1 MSYRLPLDAY
11 GDRELAMHCFLLLST
26 RQYFLQHFTMMRL
39 GNGTWPSL
47 LILWLVSSSFF
58 LATTTTTTVRV
69 VEAATNEI
77 GQPSPQKPAA
87 NDATMTAGAEIEDD
101 NDILEVNPDYN
112 DGGDDDGSSDDESD
126 EDSDEDISE
135 DDDEDEE
142 EEKNDQVGSTKK
154 SISKALKKTRN
165 AKSKLSKS
173 VVMSMLKKNNT
184 ALTAV
189 VVLFAFRKE
198 LTAFI
203 SKKIASRK
211 VTMRDIL
218 KLIIFVEFMRRVQS
232 AKSSG
237 DDSGNETTSVLLSV
251 LSRSNPLL
259 GLVLSLFGFTSISES
274 YNPALIPKIDQHYAF
289 ERMNERYIKDGM
301 ALEKSIQ
308 SKPEKDGLVWPGS
321 PLSRITPSKSKKETA
336 TQTSSSS
343 SSSSPTTTSDS
354 ESVVVVVD
362 WTGLRSSL
370 PNLKI
375 LRDQVS
381 FLLSE
386 YRKLAHLQQPNLE
399 VVVLLES
406 PGGQV
411 SEYGLA
417 ASQLLRLRQAEG
429 ITLTICVDTVAA
441 SGGYMLAC
449 TASEGHLISAPFALV
464 GSIGVIGQ
472 ILNVQDLL
480 KNWGI
485 QPLVFRGGKDKAP
498 IGMLGEITSGGKA
511 KTQEMIDATHRA
523 FRKHVLD
530 CRPGLATHIKT
541 IGDGDVW
548 LASDAQDLGLVDQ
561 IKTSDEY
568 IGDKVEKGHR
578 VLQMLRIIKQKSA
591 FGITSTYATAS
602 LVPAAEDDL
611 QKYTSGRVV
620 NIPSFNINTKDIMND
635 LGTTINNLFH
645 QNLSFG
651 TVTTTRHHRLQHSLS
666 SQS

>member
-1 MSYRLPLDAY
+1 MTRLGHGTSLS
-11 GDRELAMHCFLLLST
+11 FLLFWLISAS
-26 RQYFLQHFTMMRL
+26 FLLT
-39 GNGTWPSL
+39 T
-47 LILWLVSSSFF
+47 
-58 LATTTTTTVRV
+58 ATTTKTANV
-69 VEAATNEI
+69 VEAAKIEN

-87 NDATMTAGAEIEDD
+87 TDVTATADVEIDD
-101 NDILEVNPDYN
+101 ENDILEVNPGYN
-112 DGGDDDGSSDDESD
+112 EEDDNDNSSDGESD
-126 EDSDEDISE
+126 EDIDEDIS
-135 DDDEDEE
+135 EDEE
-142 EEKNDQVGSTKK
+142 EEKNDEVDSTKK
-154 SISKALKKTRN
+154 SISKALKKTRG
-165 AKSKLSKS
+165 KKMKMKLSKS
-173 VVMSMLKKNNT
+173 VVVSFLNKNK
-184 ALTAV
+184 APLTAV

-198 LTAFI
+198 LSAFV

-211 VTMRDIL
+211 VTIRDIV

-237 DDSGNETTSVLLSV
+237 DDSEKGISSALLSI
-251 LSRSNPLL
+251 LMRSNPLL
-259 GLVLSLFGFTSISES
+259 GLVLSIFGLTSISES
-274 YNPALIPKIDQHYAF
+274 YNPALVPKIDQHYAF
-289 ERMNERYIKDGM
+289 ERMNEMYIKDGM

-321 PLSRITPSKSKKETA
+321 PSSHKTPSKSKNETA
-336 TQTSSSS
+336 RKTSSSPLS
-343 SSSSPTTTSDS
+343 SSSTTTSDN
-354 ESVVVVVD
+354 ESIVVVVD
-362 WTGLRSSL
+362 WTGLSSSL

-386 YRKLAHLQQPNLE
+386 YRKLAHLQQPKLE
-399 VVVLLES
+399 VVLLLES

-411 SEYGLA
+411 SAYGLA

-449 TASEGHLISAPFALV
+449 TASEGQLIAAPFALV

-498 IGMLGEITSGGKA
+498 IGLIGEITSGGKA

-530 CRPGLATHIKT
+530 CRPDLATHIET

-568 IGDKVEKGHR
+568 VGEKVEKGHR
-578 VLQMLRIIKQKSA
+578 VLKMLRLIKHTGA
-591 FGITSTYATAS
+591 FGTRSTYATAS
-602 LVPAAEDDL
+602 LVPSAEDDDR
-611 QKYTSGRVV
+611 QRSVSGTVV
-620 NIPSFNINTKDIMND
+620 NIPSFNLNTKGIMND
-635 LGTTINNLFH
+635 LGTTATKWIDNLFQ
-645 QNLSFG
+645 QNGSFCAH
-651 TVTTTRHHRLQHSLS
+651 TNTHHRQLQHSLS
-666 SQS
+666 VQS

>member
-1 MSYRLPLDAY
+1 
-11 GDRELAMHCFLLLST
+11 
-26 RQYFLQHFTMMRL
+26 MMRIS
-39 GNGTWPSL
+39 NRTWLSL
-47 LILWLVSSSFF
+47 LRLWLVLASF
-58 LATTTTTTVRV
+58 LLPTTTTTTTVMV

-77 GQPSPQKPAA
+77 GQQSLQKPVAT
-87 NDATMTAGAEIEDD
+87 DTTMTADAEVEED

-112 DGGDDDGSSDDESD
+112 DGGDDNGSSDDESD
-126 EDSDEDISE
+126 EESDEDVSE
-135 DDDEDEE
+135 DDDDDEDEE
-142 EEKNDQVGSTKK
+142 KKKERNDQVDSTKK
-154 SISKALKKTRN
+154 SISKALKKTRGN
-165 AKSKLSKS
+165 AKKKLSKS
-173 VVMSMLKKNNT
+173 VVMAMLKKNN
-184 ALTAV
+184 APLTIV

-198 LTAFI
+198 LSAFI
-203 SKKIASRK
+203 TKKIASRK

-232 AKSSG
+232 G
-237 DDSGNETTSVLLSV
+237 DDSGNGATSVLMSV
-251 LSRSNPLL
+251 LIRSNPLL

-308 SKPEKDGLVWPGS
+308 SRPEKDGLFWPGS
-321 PLSRITPSKSKKETA
+321 PSSRITPSKSKNETA
-336 TQTSSSS
+336 TKTSSSS
-343 SSSSPTTTSDS
+343 STSTSDN
-354 ESVVVVVD
+354 ESLVVVVD
-362 WTGLRSSL
+362 WTGLSSSL
-370 PNLKI
+370 PNMKI

-411 SEYGLA
+411 SAYGLA
-417 ASQLLRLRQAEG
+417 ASQLLRLRQTEG

-449 TASEGHLISAPFALV
+449 TASEGQLISAPFALV

-485 QPLVFRGGKDKAP
+485 RPLVFRGGKDKSP
-498 IGMLGEITSGGKA
+498 VGLIGEITSGGKA
-511 KTQEMIDATHRA
+511 KTQEMIDSTHRA

-530 CRPGLATHIKT
+530 CRPGLAPHIKT

-568 IGDKVEKGHR
+568 IGEKVEKGHR
-578 VLQMLRIIKQKSA
+578 VLQMLRLVKEKGP
-591 FGITSTYATAS
+591 FGITSTYATAG

-611 QKYTSGRVV
+611 QKYTSGGVV
-620 NIPSFNINTKDIMND
+620 SIPSFKINTKDMMND
-635 LGTTINNLFH
+635 LGTTATKWINNLFH

-651 TVTTTRHHRLQHSLS
+651 TGTTTRYHRLQHSLS
-666 SQS
+666 SHS